1 MAAAAVTRR
10 RKSTDGGGIAAL
22 PDELLLEV
30 FSRVGNVKALFLF
43 AVTSR
48 RWLRLFTDP
57 AFLRELCP
65 GHGEGHRARL
75 LGFVPR
81 QAKLHVDS
89 PSTMKMRMAQRT
101 SVSRLSAHLPADA
114 GVAARPH
121 GARPHLLRRQR
132 RRHLQLRP
140 APGGHGIL
148 LRHIVVNRGS
158 CCIRRKPDI
167 HYRLLDPVTGAH
179 DEVAPPPESAAVV
192 GTAPRVL
199 RRAAPRR
206 RSHLDN
212 NRLRQHVHS
221 FSGTTRRWSAL
232 AQIRHHNRLRM
243 VGVRAAVVHRGAA
256 PWLYADDTIDASVPQ
271 GRRDLY
277 LLSASTATG
286 RASASVTKLAIKAA
300 GGVPYLCVRRDG
312 RFSLARV
319 HPTRVDVWTQPDGDD
334 GGDMVA
340 WLHAQFYGKEWLL
353 SQVIQMPA
361 AAVPAG
367 ANFMC
372 CSWFHFS
379 KGAMM
384 AVYGG
389 SGVFV
394 LNLETKAIEKI
405 MDLTWCDPS
414 RGYYSCLPYEMDP
427 PEFFIGR
434 LGGRAMETEEQAGL
448 TMRD

>member
-48 RWLRLFTDP
+48 RAPPSL
-57 AFLRELCP
+57 
-65 GHGEGHRARL
+65 
-75 LGFVPR
+75 
-81 QAKLHVDS
+81 DS
-89 PSTMKMRMAQRT
+89 PPTSLPTPGSPLGPTERALTSFVANDDGTFNYAQP
-101 SVSRLSAHLPADA
+101 L
-114 GVAARPH
+114 AAR
-121 GARPHLLRRQR
+121 
-132 RRHLQLRP
+132 
-140 APGGHGIL
+140 HGIL

-167 HYRLLDPVTGAH
+167 HCRLLDPVTGAH
-179 DEVAPPPESAAVV
+179 DDVAPPLECACVNHANGYAILTAADGDHINREQRPPSSAPHPAFSGELLLV
-192 GTAPRVL
+192 G
-199 RRAAPRR
+199 
-206 RSHLDN
+206 SHLDN

-221 FSGTTRRWSAL
+221 FSGATRRWSAP

-243 VGVRAAVVHRGAA
+243 VGARAAVVPRGAA
-256 PWLYADDTIDASVPQ
+256 HWLYADDTIDASVPKPK
-271 GRRDLY
+271 RP
-277 LLSASTATG
+277 
-286 RASASVTKLAIKAA
+286 LAIKAA

-334 GGDMVA
+334 GGDMV
-340 WLHAQFYGKEWLL
+340 
-353 SQVIQMPA
+353 IQMPA

-372 CSWFHFS
+372 CSWFQFS

-427 PEFFIGR
+427 PEFFVGR

>member
-65 GHGEGHRARL
+65 GHGEGRRARL

-81 QAKLHVDS
+81 QAKLHRALTSFVANDDG
-89 PSTMKMRMAQRT
+89 TFNYAQP
-101 SVSRLSAHLPADA
+101 L
-114 GVAARPH
+114 AAR
-121 GARPHLLRRQR
+121 
-132 RRHLQLRP
+132 
-140 APGGHGIL
+140 HGIL

-167 HYRLLDPVTGAH
+167 HCRLLDPVTGAH
-179 DEVAPPPESAAVV
+179 DDVAPPLECACVNHANGYAILTAADGDHINREQRPPSSAPHPAFSGELLLV
-192 GTAPRVL
+192 G
-199 RRAAPRR
+199 
-206 RSHLDN
+206 SHLDN

-221 FSGTTRRWSAL
+221 FSGATRRWSAP

-243 VGVRAAVVHRGAA
+243 VGARAAVVPRGAA
-256 PWLYADDTIDASVPQ
+256 HWL
-271 GRRDLY
+271 RRDLY

-340 WLHAQFYGKEWLL
+340 WLRAQFYGKEWLL

-372 CSWFHFS
+372 CSWFQFS

-427 PEFFIGR
+427 PEFFVGR